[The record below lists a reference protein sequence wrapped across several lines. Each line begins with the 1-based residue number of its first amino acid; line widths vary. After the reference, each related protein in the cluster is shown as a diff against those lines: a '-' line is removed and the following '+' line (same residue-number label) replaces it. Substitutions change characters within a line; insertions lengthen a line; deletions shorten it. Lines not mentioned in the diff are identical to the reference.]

1 VAWNATLL
9 VVTYD
14 KFGPIGPGWYLM
26 ARQLGGAVGAPLYS
40 ALAGRFR
47 RERVL
52 AASFI
57 ANAVAV
63 ALLIPLLE
71 FRTPSVLLFIPIA
84 IEGFTHTAPRAL
96 HDALMPWLA
105 DTPAQLVA
113 SNAFSALIDTA
124 AALVGAGV
132 AAAGLYL
139 SGPTVVLAIVVV
151 FGLLGVCP
159 LLAIRGVDTR
169 GGGDGSHF
177 LAQIAG
183 GIGVL
188 RRLPNAR
195 AVVGIMMLTAVIGGF
210 EHSNVTSIATQ
221 VLHIGVDGTPILIAF
236 GTAGGFIGGIAS
248 LSLGRRLMSTA
259 LTIGLLVCAVA
270 LFLLTLVTSKFVA
283 LPMLSLISVG
293 MVYQGVSSRSLLQR
307 TASGR
312 SLDLLVGVN
321 TLLGVGASGV
331 SALCAA
337 EINAVIG
344 VRGTLRV
351 AVVLS
356 ILGALY
362 SVLRLTRVEKQAPA
376 HRAELAALNNV
387 AVFGPLSV
395 AAASQLADALIPV
408 SAAEGDVIVRQGD
421 SAEDMFLVSSGA
433 FDTTVDGHY
442 VRTLHHGDHFGEI
455 ALLFNAPRTAT
466 VHCTQ
471 AGELWRLRRAD
482 FLRATIRNATTGVAI
497 TAIASQRLAHAGEI
511 DIGQLDGR

>member
-9 VVTYD
+9 VVSD
-14 KFGPIGPGWYLM
+14 NKFGPIGPGWYLM
-26 ARQLGGAVGAPLYS
+26 TRQLGGAVGAPVYS

-71 FRTPSVLLFIPIA
+71 FHVPSMLLFIPIA

-139 SGPTVVLAIVVV
+139 SGPTAVLAIVVV
-151 FGLLGVCP
+151 FGVLGACP
-159 LLAIRGVDTR
+159 LFAIRGVDTR
-169 GGGDGSHF
+169 GGSDGSHF

-195 AVVGIMMLTAVIGGF
+195 AVVGILMLTAVIGGF
-210 EHSNVTSIATQ
+210 EHSNVTSISKQ
-221 VLHIGVDGTPILIAF
+221 ILHMGADGTPVLIAF

-248 LSLGRRLMSTA
+248 LSLGRRSMSTA
-259 LTIGLLVCAVA
+259 VSIGLLVGAVA
-270 LFLLTLVTSKFVA
+270 LFLLTVVSAKAIA
-283 LPMLSLISVG
+283 LPLLSLFSIG
-293 MVYQGVSSRSLLQR
+293 MVYQGVSSRTLLQS

-312 SLDLLVGVN
+312 SLDLLVGVT
-321 TLLGVGASGV
+321 TLIGMGVSGV
-331 SALCAA
+331 SALCAG
-337 EINAVIG
+337 EFNAAIG
-344 VRGTLRV
+344 VRGTLRI
-351 AVVLS
+351 AVVLA

-362 SVLRLTRVEKQAPA
+362 SVLRLTRVEKQAPV
-376 HRAELAALNNV
+376 HREEMAAINNV
-387 AVFGPLSV
+387 AAFGPLSV

-408 SAAEGDVIVRQGD
+408 SAVEGDILVRQGD
-421 SAEDMFLVSSGA
+421 SAEDMFLISSGA
-433 FDTTVDGHY
+433 FDTSIDGEY

-466 VHCTQ
+466 VRCTQ
-471 AGELWRLRRAD
+471 AGELWRLRRDD
-482 FLRATIRNATTGVAI
+482 FLRASTGNTTAEEAI
-497 TAIASQRLAHAGEI
+497 TAIANQRLAHAGEI
-511 DIGQLDGR
+511 DVGQLDGR